1 MRGTTEE
8 WVFKAEE
15 DFDSADLLMH
25 GREAPITAT
34 ACFHCQQCAEKYLK
48 AFLVEH
54 DIDFLRRHELI
65 PLLDLCMNVEKDFF
79 VLLKDLRRLGSFA
92 VSSRYPG
99 VRINSKTAEGALK
112 AAERVRTFIRKK
124 LKIK

>member
-1 MRGTTEE
+1 MRATTEE

-15 DFDSADLLMH
+15 DYDSADVLLH

-34 ACFHCQQCAEKYLK
+34 ASFHCQQCAEKYLK

-65 PLLDLCMNVEKDFF
+65 PLLELCLNVDKEFRT
-79 VLLKDLRRLGSFA
+79 LLKDLRRLDSFA

-99 VRINSKTAEGALK
+99 VRINSTTAETAFK
-112 AAERVRTFIRKK
+112 AAERVRKFVRKK

>member
-1 MRGTTEE
+1 MNATTEE

-25 GREAPITAT
+25 GREAPIAAT

-54 DIDFLRRHELI
+54 EVDFLRRHELI
-65 PLLDLCMNVEKDFF
+65 PLLDLCASVDKDFM
-79 VLLKDLRRLGSFA
+79 VLLKDLRRLDSFA

-99 VRINSKTAEGALK
+99 VRIKSQTAEEALK
-112 AAERVRTFIRKK
+112 AAERVRDFIRKK

>member
-1 MRGTTEE
+1 MRAPTEE
-8 WVFKAEE
+8 WVFKVDE
-15 DFDSADLLMH
+15 DFDSADTLLH
-25 GREAPITAT
+25 GREAPITST

-54 DIDFLRRHELI
+54 EIDFLRRHELI
-65 PLLDLCMNVEKDFF
+65 PLLDLCLSVDRQFAP
-79 VLLKDLRRLGSFA
+79 LLKDLRRLDSFA

-99 VRINSKTAEGALK
+99 VRINSTTAEEAFK
-112 AAERVRTFIRKK
+112 AAERVRKFVRKK

>member
-1 MRGTTEE
+1 MHATTEE

-15 DFDSADLLMH
+15 DYDSADLLLH

-54 DIDFLRRHELI
+54 EIDFLRRHELI
-65 PLLDLCMNVEKDFF
+65 PLLDLCLRIDQDFGT
-79 VLLKDLRRLGSFA
+79 LLKDLRRLESFA
-92 VSSRYPG
+92 VSARYPG
-99 VRINSKTAEGALK
+99 VHIKSGTAEA
-112 AAERVRTFIRKK
+112 AMDSAERVRKFVRRK
-124 LKIK
+124 LGIK